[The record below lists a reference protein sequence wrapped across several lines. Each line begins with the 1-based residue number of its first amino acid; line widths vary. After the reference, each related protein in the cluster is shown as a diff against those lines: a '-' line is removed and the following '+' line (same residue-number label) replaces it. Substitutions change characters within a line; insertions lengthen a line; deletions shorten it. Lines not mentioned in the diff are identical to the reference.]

1 MKKTLIVL
9 GIILVFAVGLFF
21 LLPDNKKSR
30 EAEKAPVASE
40 QSTKGQSIA
49 SEVNAGK
56 AVMFDVRTP
65 AEFNASHVSI
75 AKNFDSV
82 LIDDGQFPD
91 VSKDQKIYIYCR
103 TGSRATN
110 VKAIMENN
118 GFTDVVNL
126 GGLTNMKELGLL

>member
-1 MKKTLIVL
+1 MKKTIIVL
-9 GIILVFAVGLFF
+9 VVIFVFAVGLFF
-21 LLPDNKKSR
+21 LLPDNKKATQESKT
-30 EAEKAPVASE
+30 AVASE

-65 AEFNASHVSI
+65 AEFNASHASI

-82 LIDDGQFPD
+82 LVDAGQFPQ
-91 VSKDQKIYIYCR
+91 VSKNEKIYVYCR
-103 TGSRATN
+103 TGHRATN
-110 VKAIMENN
+110 VKAAMENN
-118 GFTDVVNL
+118 GFTNVVNL